1 MKKLLFIVLLIA
13 LIGCKAKQTI
23 EQEKVQTTS
32 SIAKTTFANDSSIIT
47 IVYDMIDNFDT
58 TREIGKPGTNDTANT
73 PKPPNKNRH
82 RKGKIVISKTA
93 KSAKSEISDSTAVS
107 IYHRTPKKVSNH
119 VNNCTL
125 LPWAIITL
133 LIVIMVIYVKYQCW
147 SEKISNKIRHGTE

>member
-13 LIGCKAKQTI
+13 LIGCKTKQTI
-23 EQEKVQTTS
+23 EQEKVQTES
-32 SIAKTTFANDSSIIT
+32 SISKSTLINDSSIIT
-47 IVYDMIDNFDT
+47 IVYDMLDQNET
-58 TREIGKPGTNDTANT
+58 TRELTPSGTNDTANT
-73 PKPPNKNRH
+73 PKPPNHKRH

-125 LPWAIITL
+125 LPWAIILL
-133 LIVIMVIYVKYQCW
+133 LILILVICVKYRAWQQ
-147 SEKISNKIRHGTE
+147 KISGKIRHGTE

>member
-47 IVYDMIDNFDT
+47 IVYDMIDNFDA
-58 TREIGKPGTNDTANT
+58 TREIGKPEAKDTANS
-73 PKPPNKNRH
+73 PKPPNRNRH

-107 IYHRTPKKVSNH
+107 IYQKSPKKVSNH
-119 VNNCTL
+119 VNNCSL

-147 SEKISNKIRHGTE
+147 REKISNKIRHGTE

>member
-1 MKKLLFIVLLIA
+1 MKKLLFIILLIA

-32 SIAKTTFANDSSIIT
+32 SVQKKTVSDDSSIIT
-47 IVYDMIDNFDT
+47 IVYDMLDDFDT
-58 TREIGKPGTNDTANT
+58 TREISKPGTNDTANS

-93 KSAKSEISDSTAVS
+93 KSAKSEITDSYAVS
-107 IYHRTPKKVSNH
+107 VYDKTPKKVTKH

-125 LPWAIITL
+125 LPWAIIAI
-133 LIVIMVIYVKYQCW
+133 LILILVICVKFRFWKQ
-147 SEKISNKIRHGTE
+147 KISNKIRHCTE